1 MSMFSL
7 TPIFGIVIAA
17 LGLGESITVF
27 QGIATGLIIVGI
39 ILIGRY

>member
-17 LGLGESITVF
+17 LALGESITVF
-27 QGIATGLIIVGI
+27 QGIATSLIIVGI
-39 ILIGRY
+39 ILVGRH